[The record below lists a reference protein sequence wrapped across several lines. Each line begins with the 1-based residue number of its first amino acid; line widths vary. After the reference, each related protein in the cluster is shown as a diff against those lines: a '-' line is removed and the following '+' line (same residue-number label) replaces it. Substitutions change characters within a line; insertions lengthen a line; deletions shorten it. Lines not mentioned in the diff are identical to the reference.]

1 MSLWNRLVGTFRGD
15 AKSEEISGEMRFHLD
30 MRIDEYIAQGL
41 TPAEARRKAQVKFG
55 NRASLQDETRDRD
68 TFAWL
73 DILLRESRHALRN
86 LRRRPSFTL
95 IAILSLAIGIGAN
108 TAIFS
113 MVDAVILKPLPFESA
128 KRIFGMEERKGATPS
143 GGNPQRVLDY
153 ASQVHSFD
161 SIAGFY
167 SDSLIL
173 STGDRE
179 KINSLRFFGDL
190 PKVLRIR
197 PELGRAFDA
206 AELRG
211 EGAPVALISRRLWQ
225 RRFGSNPD
233 LTGLKLE
240 TRQGVFEVVGVL
252 PATAI
257 YPEDVDLWSPDQKF
271 RAASRKASWL
281 SVVARL
287 KEGIFQQQAN
297 SELRVVTNQLA
308 RQYPESDKDLTA
320 NLLPLN
326 DLIAGEA
333 KAPILFLMGTV
344 ALVLLIA
351 CVNLAGLLLAR
362 AIERQREAT
371 IRAAIGAGRGSLVRL
386 FLIESLLLSL
396 GGALLGLLLAA
407 NTLEF
412 LKRAI
417 PLDVPRLREASIDP
431 RVLMFTLA
439 LSIAC
444 GLFFGCLPAWRASR
458 VSFAAGLRDRSPG
471 SSNKTWIRSGLTTA
485 QVALSMLLLILTGLL
500 TRGFLNLRAR
510 PLGFAADQ
518 VVTLQ
523 APFSWDTP
531 SSAIAAFTNQA
542 LQKLQELPGVRAV
555 GVADR
560 VPLTGGTQSSK
571 EIRFLKHV
579 APEAALQQEYGY
591 RGVSPGYFQTMS
603 IPLRSGRLFDEWRGS
618 ATPKQIVVNETFARR
633 YFGDENPLGQQVSF
647 ERNTQK
653 EAAPV
658 WWEIVGVV
666 GGVPAVASESKPRA
680 EVFTNIQ
687 AVGWPLLTFTIRTNG
702 DPGALI
708 ATARK
713 TLMDLDPSLLPEARL
728 MTGVVEQTWQQ
739 PALMLGLVSGFSIC
753 ALLLALIGV
762 YGILASDVTA
772 RTQEF
777 GVRMALGAD
786 KREILWMALRRG
798 LRIAAV
804 GIAIGL
810 SLAFAISGKV
820 GNLLFAVSPRDTV
833 AFGGALVLLSAAAS
847 LACYLPARRAASV
860 DPVVALRHE

>member
-15 AKSEEISGEMRFHLD
+15 AKSEEISDEMRFHLD
-30 MRIDEYIAQGL
+30 MRIDEYVAEGL
-41 TPAEARRKAQVKFG
+41 TPAEARRKALVKFG

-68 TFAWL
+68 VFVWL
-73 DILLRESRHALRN
+73 DILLRESRHAIRN

-128 KRIFGMEERKGATPS
+128 GSIFGMEERKGATPN
-143 GGNPQRVLDY
+143 GGNPQRVFDY
-153 ASQVHSFD
+153 ASQVKSLD
-161 SIAGFY
+161 SITGFY
-167 SDSLIL
+167 SDTIIL

-197 PELGRAFDA
+197 PELGRTFDA

-211 EGAPVALISRRLWQ
+211 EGAPVALISRGLWQ
-225 RRFGSNPD
+225 RRFASNPN
-233 LTGLKLE
+233 LTGMKLE
-240 TRQGVFEVVGVL
+240 TRQGVFEIVGVL

-271 RAASRKASWL
+271 RTASRKASWL

-287 KEGIFQQQAN
+287 KEGISQQQAN
-297 SELRVVTNQLA
+297 SELRVVTSQLA
-308 RQYPESDKDLTA
+308 SQYPDSDKDLTA
-320 NLLPLN
+320 KLLPLN

-333 KAPILFLMGTV
+333 KTPILFLMGTV

-396 GGALLGLLLAA
+396 GGALLGLVFAA

-417 PLDVPRLREASIDP
+417 PLDVPRLRDASIDS
-431 RVLMFTLA
+431 RVLIFTLA
-439 LSIAC
+439 LSIVC
-444 GLFFGCLPAWRASR
+444 GLFFGFLPAWRASR
-458 VSFAAGLRDRSPG
+458 VSFAAGLRDRSSG
-471 SSNKTWIRSGLTTA
+471 SGNRAWIRSGLTIS
-485 QVALSMLLLILTGLL
+485 QVALSMMLLILTGLL

-518 VVTLQ
+518 VVTLR

-531 SSAIAAFTNQA
+531 PANIAAFTDQA

-579 APEAALQQEYGY
+579 APEATLQQEYGY

-618 ATPKQIVVNETFARR
+618 ATPKQVVVNETFARR
-633 YFGDENPLGQQVSF
+633 YFGSANPLGQQVSF

-653 EAAPV
+653 EAPPV

-666 GGVPAVASESKPRA
+666 GDVPAVASESKPRA

-687 AVGWPLLTFTIRTNG
+687 AVGWPLLAFTIRANG
-702 DPGALI
+702 DPRAII
-708 ATARK
+708 AAARK
-713 TLMDLDPSLLPEARL
+713 TLMDLDPTLLPEARL

-739 PALMLGLVSGFSIC
+739 PSLMLGLVSGFSLC
-753 ALLLALIGV
+753 ALVLALLGV
-762 YGILASDVTA
+762 YGILASDVAA

-786 KREILWMALRRG
+786 KSDILWMALRRG
-798 LRIAAV
+798 LGIAAA
-804 GIAIGL
+804 GIAAGVG
-810 SLAFAISGKV
+810 FAMAVSTRV
-820 GNLLFAVSPRDTV
+820 ESLLFAVSPRDAATFLV
-833 AFGGALVLLSAAAS
+833 AVTLLSAAAA
-847 LACYLPARRAASV
+847 LASYLPARRAASV
-860 DPVVALRHE
+860 DPILALRHD

>member
-1 MSLWNRLVGTFRGD
+1 MSLWNRLAGTFRGD
-15 AKSEEISGEMRFHLD
+15 AKSEEISDEMRFHLD
-30 MRIDEYIAQGL
+30 MRIDEYIAEGF
-41 TPAEARRKAQVKFG
+41 TPAEARHKALRKFG
-55 NRASLQDETRDRD
+55 NRANLQDETRDRD
-68 TFAWL
+68 VFAWL
-73 DILLRESRHALRN
+73 DILLRESRHAFRN

-95 IAILSLAIGIGAN
+95 IAILSLGIGIGAN

-113 MVDAVILKPLPFESA
+113 IVDSVILKPLPFESSE
-128 KRIFGMEERKGATPS
+128 RIYGMQERKGATPS

-153 ASQVHSFD
+153 AAQVRSLD

-167 SDSLIL
+167 SDTLIL

-179 KINSLRFFGDL
+179 RINSLRFFGDL
-190 PKVLRIR
+190 TKVLRIQ
-197 PELGRAFDA
+197 PEFGRAFDA

-211 EGAPVALISRRLWQ
+211 EGAPVALISHRLWQ
-225 RRFGSNPD
+225 RRFGSNAD
-233 LTGLKLE
+233 LTGMTLE
-240 TRQGVFEVVGVL
+240 TRQGVFDVIGVL

-271 RAASRKASWL
+271 RTASRKASWL

-287 KEGIFQQQAN
+287 KEGTSHEQAT
-297 SELRVVTNQLA
+297 SELRVVTSQLA
-308 RQYPESDKDLTA
+308 KQYPESDRDLTA

-326 DLIAGEA
+326 DMIAGEA
-333 KAPILFLMGTV
+333 KTPILFLMGTV
-344 ALVLLIA
+344 ALVLFIA

-396 GGALLGLLLAA
+396 GGALLGLVFAA

-417 PLDVPRLREASIDP
+417 PLDVPRLSDASIDP
-431 RVLMFTLA
+431 RVLGFTLA
-439 LSIAC
+439 LSIVC
-444 GLFFGCLPAWRASR
+444 GLFFGLLPAWRASR

-471 SSNKTWIRSGLTTA
+471 SGNKAWIRGGLTIA
-485 QVALSMLLLILTGLL
+485 QVALSMMLLILTGLL

-518 VVTLQ
+518 VVTVR

-531 SSAIAAFTNQA
+531 STNIAAFTSQA
-542 LQKLQELPGVRAV
+542 LEKLQELPGVRAV

-571 EIRFLKHV
+571 EIRFLKHL
-579 APEAALQQEYGY
+579 PSEATLQQEYGY
-591 RGVSPGYFQTMS
+591 RGVTPGYFQAMS
-603 IPLRSGRLFDEWRGS
+603 IPLRSGRLFDDWRGS
-618 ATPKQIVVNETFARR
+618 STPKQVVVNETFARR
-633 YFGDENPLGQQVSF
+633 YFGAANPLGQQVSL

-666 GGVPAVASESKPRA
+666 GDVPAVASESKPRA

-702 DPGALI
+702 DPRAII
-708 ATARK
+708 AAARK
-713 TLMDLDPSLLPEARL
+713 TLMDLDPTLLPEARL
-728 MTGVVEQTWQQ
+728 MTAVIEQTWQQ
-739 PALMLGLVSGFSIC
+739 PSLMLGLVSGFSIC

-762 YGILASDVTA
+762 YGILASDVVA

-786 KREILWMALRRG
+786 KRDILWMAFRRG
-798 LRIAAV
+798 LSIAAI
-804 GIAIGL
+804 GIAAGAGVAWL
-810 SLAFAISGKV
+810 VSVQVES
-820 GNLLFAVSPRDTV
+820 LLFAVSPRDVV
-833 AFGGALVLLSAAAS
+833 AFLAAITLLSVAAA

-860 DPVVALRHE
+860 DPILALRHD